1 MGQTSGTRSPL
12 LFPEEVKKRYEEFVA
27 KLEEHLQLLRLL
39 QAGYTKLKT
48 IAEFEKLDA
57 NQKRTLDNAQLSVIV
72 EIKNIANKINDFK
85 TTNKIRKEIEEQKRA
100 RYILESLLEQYSPLV
115 DAGINISS
123 IISQPDGFAQVFQFA
138 RENLSTQLDKLVE
151 TYEEITSMIDPVDL
165 KIQNTTIPQNPNA
178 GTVLLDKPGD
188 VTSDMVQ

>member
-1 MGQTSGTRSPL
+1 
-12 LFPEEVKKRYEEFVA
+12 
-27 KLEEHLQLLRLL
+27 
-39 QAGYTKLKT
+39 
-48 IAEFEKLDA
+48 
-57 NQKRTLDNAQLSVIV
+57 
-72 EIKNIANKINDFK
+72 
-85 TTNKIRKEIEEQKRA
+85 
-100 RYILESLLEQYSPLV
+100 LV